1 MAPVFLYIA
10 SNRYLYNTRILKQV
24 EYINIHLH
32 IHIHIHIHLH
42 LHLLSKS
49 LTTAKYVFSHGEKLV
64 RTHRK
69 SMCPLLACL
78 ENQV

>member
-32 IHIHIHIHLH
+32 IH
-42 LHLLSKS
+42 LLSKS

-69 SMCPLLACL
+69 SMRPLLACL

>member
-24 EYINIHLH
+24 EYINIHL
-32 IHIHIHIHLH
+32 HIHLH

>member
-10 SNRYLYNTRILKQV
+10 SNRYLYNARILKQV
-24 EYINIHLH
+24 EYINIHL
-32 IHIHIHIHLH
+32 
-42 LHLLSKS
+42 LSKS
-49 LTTAKYVFSHGEKLV
+49 LTKAKYVFSHGEKLV

-69 SMCPLLACL
+69 SMRPLLACL

>member
-24 EYINIHLH
+24 EYINIHL
-32 IHIHIHIHLH
+32 
-42 LHLLSKS
+42 LSKS

-69 SMCPLLACL
+69 SMRPLLACL